1 MSKYTK
7 TLLLVG
13 SIAVAGC
20 SQQTAGPAGHAS
32 STPSIFSDA
41 LSVKGYYDDNEA
53 RAKALSK
60 CTVSNDAEYQI
71 NMKKPMCANAMQAE
85 MDHELGKR
93 PE

>member
-1 MSKYTK
+1 MSKFAMVV
-7 TLLLVG
+7 LL
-13 SIAVAGC
+13 SCIAVTGC
-20 SQQTAGPAGHAS
+20 SQQAPGTAGSAS
-32 STPSIFSDA
+32 STPPIFSNA
-41 LSVKGYYDDNEA
+41 LTVKGYYDDNEA